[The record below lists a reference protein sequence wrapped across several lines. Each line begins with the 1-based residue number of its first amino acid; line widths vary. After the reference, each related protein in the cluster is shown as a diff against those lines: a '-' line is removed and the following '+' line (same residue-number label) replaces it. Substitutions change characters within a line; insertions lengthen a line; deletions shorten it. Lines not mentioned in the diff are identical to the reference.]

1 MTAQKKDLFDIIS
14 PDSDV
19 FDGIEQEESS
29 IERLK
34 KEMVSTLEKFDTKE
48 RKEQNRRLSEEMKDF
63 IRGEIAKIKP
73 VQNVI
78 EKTIQTKIESVPVH
92 IEPKVVVAPPQIIKE
107 VRVEVPKK
115 DDRQLVELAQLKALK
130 DEIEALRTELKETRR
145 RADSPVVLPGGSG
158 VIGIPPPEAGAD
170 GQVLTISNRKAAWKA
185 ATGGGGGTSSDAYTP
200 TNVTTDRAFDAT
212 DTSLDELANVV
223 GSLIASLQGA
233 GIIQ

>member
-19 FDGIEQEESS
+19 FDGIEQEETA

-78 EKTIQTKIESVPVH
+78 EKTVETKVMQQVPVH
-92 IEPKVVVAPPQIIKE
+92 LEPKIVSAPPQIVKE
-107 VRVEVPKK
+107 VRVEVPAK
-115 DDRQLVELAQLKALK
+115 DKRDLVEQADLVSLKK
-130 DEIEALRTELKETRR
+130 EIETLRKEVAEARR
-145 RADSPVVLPGGSG
+145 RADSPIVMPGGSG
-158 VIGIPPPEAGAD
+158 VIGIPPPEPHEGLFLK
-170 GQVLTISNRKAAWKA
+170 VVNRKATWA
-185 ATGGGGGTSSDAYTP
+185 AGGGGASISGYTINDPTELKDLPADASPDDIRQVLGTLLREMQA
-200 TNVTTDRAFDAT
+200 
-212 DTSLDELANVV
+212 
-223 GSLIASLQGA
+223 
-233 GIIQ
+233 